1 MLFPSV
7 AFMFVNLILEL
18 VVERKN
24 VSSFYFEHFQN
35 TAQNKIQFFFVCGLT
50 IILGQFL
57 MYTQNIIKSENK
69 HTDRNEMNHDF
80 SHPFIYTLNLLE
92 GS

>member
-1 MLFPSV
+1 MLFPLV

-24 VSSFYFEHFQN
+24 VSSFYFDNFQN

-50 IILGQFL
+50 IIL

-69 HTDRNEMNHDF
+69 NTDRNEMNHEF

-92 GS
+92 GC